1 MIEPLILPR
10 RTLLVLC
17 GSTGSGKSTFAAQ
30 RFPATNIVASDHCRA
45 LVCDDE
51 NEQRF
56 SKDAF
61 DLFYYIL
68 RKRMLNGFF
77 CVADSTAL
85 TSQVRKELRS
95 LSRHYGYYGC
105 LLILMTPP
113 EICIQRIK
121 QRVRQVPDEVVRY
134 HTSLLPQVLE
144 EAPKEGWER
153 IRIVRED
160 ERAIEIMVETE
171 Q

>member
-1 MIEPLILPR
+1 MTERLILPR

-30 RFPATNIVASDHCRA
+30 HFPATNIVSSDYCRG

-51 NEQRF
+51 NEQAF
-56 SKDAF
+56 NKDAF

-85 TSQVRKELRS
+85 KPLARKELRD

-105 LLILMTPP
+105 LLILVTPP
-113 EICIQRIK
+113 EICIQRNSL
-121 QRVRQVPDEVVRY
+121 RTRQVSESVVNY
-134 HTSLLPQVLE
+134 HASLLPQVFE
-144 EAPKEGWER
+144 SAPKEGWER

-160 ERAIEIMVETE
+160 ERDIEIIHEA
-171 Q
+171 

>member
-30 RFPATNIVASDHCRA
+30 RFPATTIVSSDHCRS
-45 LVCDDE
+45 LICDDE
-51 NEQRF
+51 NEQAF
-56 SKDAF
+56 NKDAF

-85 TSQVRKELRS
+85 KPQARKELRTI
-95 LSRHYGYYGC
+95 SRYYGYYAC

-113 EICIQRIK
+113 ELCIQRIK
-121 QRVRQVPDEVVRY
+121 QRTRQVTADVVNY

-144 EAPKEGWER
+144 DAPKEGWER
-153 IRIVRED
+153 IRLVRED
-160 ERAIEIMVETE
+160 ERDIEIVVEA
-171 Q
+171 

>member
-17 GSTGSGKSTFAAQ
+17 GSTGSGKSTFAAR
-30 RFPATNIVASDHCRA
+30 RFPATSIVSSDRCRG

-51 NEQRF
+51 SEQAF
-56 SKDAF
+56 NKDAF

-68 RKRMLNGFF
+68 RKRMMNGFF

-85 TSQVRKELRS
+85 TPSARKELRTI
-95 LSRHYGYYGC
+95 SRHYGYYGC

-113 EICIQRIK
+113 EICIQRNQ
-121 QRVRQVPDEVVRY
+121 QRARQVGESVVNY
-134 HTSLLPQVLE
+134 HASLLPQVLDD
-144 EAPKEGWER
+144 APKEGWER
-153 IRIVRED
+153 IRIVGED
-160 ERAIEIMVETE
+160 ERDIEVAVEK
-171 Q
+171 